1 MILVDTSVIAGWIDP
16 DHPHH
21 VACERA
27 LDHWANREEL
37 AISAVTYS
45 ELAAAGGTKDALDEI
60 LSGFK
65 RIDFD
70 FEAACRA
77 GQAFGR
83 WNPGKKK
90 KPVLPD
96 FLIRGQAS
104 VLGLSHLTNDRHQLQ
119 AFPEVDFIFPE

>member
-21 VACERA
+21 DACERA
-27 LDHWANREEL
+27 LLRWADEEEL
-37 AISAVTYS
+37 AISAVTYA
-45 ELAAAGGTKDALDEI
+45 ELAAAGRTKEALDEV
-60 LSGFK
+60 LGGFK

-70 FEAACRA
+70 FEAAYRA

-83 WNPGKKK
+83 WNPGRKK

-104 VLGLSHLTNDRHQLQ
+104 VLGVSHLTNDRHQLQ
-119 AFPEVDFIFPE
+119 AFPEVDFLFLE

>member
-21 VACERA
+21 QACEAA
-27 LDHWANREEL
+27 LLRWADDDEL
-37 AISAVTYS
+37 AISALTYA
-45 ELAAAGGTKDALDEI
+45 ELAAAGRSKEGLDEI
-60 LSGFK
+60 LGAFI

-70 FEAACRA
+70 FDAAFRA

-83 WNPGKKK
+83 WNPGKNKK
-90 KPVLPD
+90 AVLPD

-104 VLGLSHLTNDRHQLQ
+104 VLGLCHLTNDRHQIR
-119 AFPEVDFIFPE
+119 AFPELEFLFP

>member
-1 MILVDTSVIAGWIDP
+1 MILVDTSVIASWIDP
-16 DHPHH
+16 DHRHH
-21 VACERA
+21 RECEKA
-27 LDHWANREEL
+27 LLHWADQDDL
-37 AISAVTYS
+37 AISALTYA
-45 ELAAAGGTKDALDEI
+45 ELAAARRSKEALDEI
-60 LSGFK
+60 LAGFI

-70 FEAACRA
+70 FDAALRA

-104 VLGLSHLTNDRHQLQ
+104 VLGLRHLTNDRHQIQ
-119 AFPEVDFIFPE
+119 AFPEVDFLFP

>member
-1 MILVDTSVIAGWIDP
+1 MILVDTSVIAGWIDA

-21 VACERA
+21 HECESA
-27 LDHWANREEL
+27 LLHWANEDEL
-37 AISAVTYS
+37 AISSITYG
-45 ELAAAGGTKDALDEI
+45 ELAAAGRTKEALDEI
-60 LSGFK
+60 LGGFV

-70 FEAACRA
+70 FDAAFRA

-83 WNPGKKK
+83 WNPGKQK

-104 VLGLSHLTNDRHQLQ
+104 VLGLRHLTNDRHQLA
-119 AFPEVDFIFPE
+119 AFPEVDFLFLE

>member
-1 MILVDTSVIAGWIDP
+1 MILVDTSIIAAWIDP

-21 VACERA
+21 RACELA
-27 LDHWANREEL
+27 LLHWANQEEL
-37 AISAVTYS
+37 AISAITYS
-45 ELAAAGGTKDALDEI
+45 EMAAAGRTREAVDEV
-60 LSGFK
+60 LRGFI
-65 RIDFD
+65 RINFDFD
-70 FEAACRA
+70 AAFRA

-104 VLGLSHLTNDRHQLQ
+104 VLGLRHLTNDRHQLQ
-119 AFPEVDFIFPE
+119 AFPEVEFLFPE

>member
-1 MILVDTSVIAGWIDP
+1 MILVDTSVIAGWIDA

-21 VACERA
+21 RACERA
-27 LDHWANREEL
+27 LLRWANEEEL
-37 AISAVTYS
+37 AISAITYG
-45 ELAAAGGTKDALDEI
+45 ELAAAGRTKEALDEI
-60 LSGFK
+60 LGGFA

-70 FEAACRA
+70 FDAAFRA

-83 WNPGKKK
+83 WNPGKQK

-104 VLGLSHLTNDRHQLQ
+104 VLGLRHLTNDRHQLQ
-119 AFPEVDFIFPE
+119 AFPEIDFILLD

>member
-1 MILVDTSVIAGWIDP
+1 MILVDTSVIAGWIDA

-21 VACERA
+21 RECESA
-27 LDHWANREEL
+27 LLHWANQEEL
-37 AISAVTYS
+37 AISAITYA
-45 ELAAAGGTKDALDEI
+45 ELAAAGRTKEALDEI
-60 LSGFK
+60 LRGFM

-70 FEAACRA
+70 CDAAFRA

-104 VLGLSHLTNDRHQLQ
+104 VLGLRHLTNDRHQLQ
-119 AFPEVDFIFPE
+119 AFPEVDFLFPG